1 MKKPQVEY
9 GKLYYDLF
17 EVLDYVDKEVP
28 RFRNKIWEEL
38 CDTYYINNDT
48 MMKICFEDL
57 IEENTPEE
65 IVEGIEYMF
74 KEFPDIKNGEVD
86 FKISW

>member
-1 MKKPQVEY
+1 MEKPQVEY
-9 GKLYYDLF
+9 GKPYYNLL
-17 EVLDYVDKEVP
+17 EVFDYVDKAIP
-28 RFRNKIWEEL
+28 RFRNKMWEIL
-38 CDTYYINNDT
+38 CDAYYINNDT
-48 MMKICFEDL
+48 MMEIYFEDL

-65 IVEGIEYMF
+65 VIEGIEHMF